1 MHSKIVLSFFALM
14 LVQAISGQC
23 INNPGWGQPAYGQAW
38 GPMAAP
44 WMSESYSPAMLSAS
58 NGCALSVSSSSP
70 IAPVGVS
77 MTSENAIEGPLAV
90 AGQIPFLG
98 AVQVDGALPTA
109 GAGAISYGSGNGQA
123 AILAEDISGGF
134 GGYGAVAPGF
144 AGPFRGQCGAYY

>member
-1 MHSKIVLSFFALM
+1 MNSKIVLSFFALM

-23 INNPGWGQPAYGQAW
+23 LNNPAWGQPAYGQAW

-58 NGCALSVSSSSP
+58 NGCGLSVSSSSP

-77 MTSENAIEGPLAV
+77 MASENAIEGPLAV

-109 GAGAISYGSGNGQA
+109 GAGAISYGSGNGQV
-123 AILAEDISGGF
+123 AILAEDIAGS
-134 GGYGAVAPGF
+134 YGAVAQGF
-144 AGPFRGQCGAYY
+144 AGPYRGQCGAYY